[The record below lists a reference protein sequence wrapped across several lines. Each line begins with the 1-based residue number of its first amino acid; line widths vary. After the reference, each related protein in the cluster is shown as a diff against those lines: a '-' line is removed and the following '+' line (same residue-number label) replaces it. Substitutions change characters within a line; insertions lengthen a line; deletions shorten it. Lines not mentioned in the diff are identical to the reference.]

1 LGIFWY
7 QIDRIEN
14 EIRKAKDEI
23 SAYEKVGIPEEE
35 IWEYRITPFYTL
47 KQVKL

>member
-1 LGIFWY
+1 LDWEIFWY

-23 SAYEKVGIPEEE
+23 SAHEKVRVPKEE
-35 IWEYRITPFYTL
+35 I
-47 KQVKL
+47 